1 MFAMKKLFYLPV
13 ILLIL
18 TGCEKNESDFL
29 VETKKIPAESVQL
42 SRSFYYPEEDLTIAQ
57 TYMKNINTS
66 CKLDENKNLVIDF
79 DIPLANGKDDVT
91 LVINKKKLKEGY
103 TGTYE
108 INFAPTT
115 DVAAYYLYRLN
126 TPASNKF
133 LPGSSTG
140 SLTITRYD
148 NQFKTLTGNYNFTIN
163 SINDPV
169 ISDINNNK
177 ETIISISGSFENIK
191 ME

>member
-1 MFAMKKLFYLPV
+1 MKKLLYLPV
-13 ILLIL
+13 LTLLIL
-18 TGCEKNESDFL
+18 TGCKKNESDFL
-29 VETKKIPAESVQL
+29 VETKKAPAESVQL

-57 TYMKNINTS
+57 TYMQNINTL
-66 CKLDENKNLVIDF
+66 CKLDKNKNLVFDF
-79 DIPLANGKDDVT
+79 DIPYASGKDDVT
-91 LVINKKKLKEGY
+91 LIINKNKLKEGY

-108 INFAPTT
+108 ISVAPTT

-126 TPASNKF
+126 TSASNKF
-133 LPGSSTG
+133 LPGKSSG
-140 SLTITRYD
+140 SLTITSYD
-148 NQFKTLTGNYNFTIN
+148 NHLKTLTGNYNFTIN

-169 ISDINNNK
+169 FSDINSNK